1 MADKIDIA
9 SVSYVLGILSIVFAF
24 FSPIAGLVLSI
35 IGLTQARRE
44 KVTRAKKLNI
54 IGMILSII
62 FLVVSIIVLFYSVNS
77 GLTNSGIFPS
87 I

>member
-24 FSPIAGLVLSI
+24 FSPVAGLIFGIIGLTQANRNKVARARKLSLIGLVLSI
-35 IGLTQARRE
+35 IFL
-44 KVTRAKKLNI
+44 
-54 IGMILSII
+54 IL
-62 FLVVSIIVLFYSVNS
+62 SIIVLFYTTGSGVASV
-77 GLTNSGIFPS
+77 FPS